1 MNKMITNVSEQ
12 EKKGS
17 IEMFQKRLEEARL
30 NSSLKSKEALAKAVG
45 VNRATITNYETGE
58 RKPDIDRFI
67 DLAYTLNVSYDYLL
81 GYSNTPIRE
90 YHDTKEMTGLPDN
103 AIKELNNFVKE
114 TKDETGLKEVAI
126 DILKT
131 IGYLIEKEKEYHIFR
146 AISYFLFHTY
156 ETTDLLGQ
164 EFVEITDTT
173 GATRLIPVSDLYN
186 VSILEIERQLNRL
199 KEDKDA
205 ENKTTNNK
213 RKK

>member
-1 MNKMITNVSEQ
+1 MNKVITNVSIQ

-17 IEMFQKRLEEARL
+17 ADMFKERLKEARL
-30 NSSLKSKEALAKAVG
+30 NSSLKSKDALAKAVG
-45 VNRATITNYETGE
+45 VNRATINYYETGE

-81 GYSNTPIRE
+81 GYSETPIRE

-103 AIKELNNFVKE
+103 AIKGLNNFVKE
-114 TKDETGLKEVAI
+114 TKEETGLKEVAI

-131 IGYLIEKEKEYHIFR
+131 IGYLIEKEEEYHIFR
-146 AISYFLFHTY
+146 TISNFLFHTY

-173 GATRLIPVSDLYN
+173 GTTRLIPISDLYN
-186 VSILEIERQLNRL
+186 VDILEIERQLNRL
-199 KEDKDA
+199 KEDKDNA
-205 ENKTTNNK
+205 NKTTNNK
-213 RKK
+213 KKK

>member
-1 MNKMITNVSEQ
+1 MDKMVTNVSKQ

-17 IEMFQKRLEEARL
+17 ADMFKERLKKARL
-30 NSSLKSKEALAKAVG
+30 NSSLKSKDALAKAVG

-81 GYSNTPIRE
+81 GYSETPIRK

-103 AIKELNNFVKE
+103 AIKGLNNFVKE
-114 TKDETGLKEVAI
+114 TKEKTGLKEVAI

-131 IGYLIEKEKEYHIFR
+131 IGYLIEKEEEYHIFR
-146 AISYFLFHTY
+146 TISNFLFHTY

-173 GATRLIPVSDLYN
+173 GTTRLIPVSDLYN
-186 VSILEIERQLNRL
+186 VDILEIQRQLNRL
-199 KEDKDA
+199 KEDKDT

-213 RKK
+213 KKK

>member
-1 MNKMITNVSEQ
+1 MSKMIKSVFKQ
-12 EKKGS
+12 DKKGS
-17 IEMFQKRLEEARL
+17 IAMFKENLKKARI
-30 NSSLKSKEALAKAVG
+30 NSNFKSKDALAKAVG
-45 VNRATITNYETGE
+45 ITRTTLNNYEAGG
-58 RKPDIDRFI
+58 RIPDIDRFI

-81 GYSNTPIRE
+81 GYSDTPTRE

-103 AIKELNNFVKE
+103 AIKGLNNFVKE
-114 TKDETGLKEVAI
+114 TKEETGLKEVAI

-131 IGYLIEKEKEYHIFR
+131 IGYLIEKEEEYHIFR

-205 ENKTTNNK
+205 ENKSMNNK
-213 RKK
+213 KKK

>member
-1 MNKMITNVSEQ
+1 MNKVITNVSIQ

-17 IEMFQKRLEEARL
+17 ADMFKERLKEARL
-30 NSSLKSKEALAKAVG
+30 NSSLKSKDALAKAVG
-45 VNRATITNYETGE
+45 VNRATINYYETGE

-81 GYSNTPIRE
+81 GYSETPIRE

-103 AIKELNNFVKE
+103 AIKGLNNFVKE
-114 TKDETGLKEVAI
+114 TKEETGLKEVAI

-131 IGYLIEKEKEYHIFR
+131 IGYLIEKEEEYHIFR
-146 AISYFLFHTY
+146 TISNFLFHTY

-173 GATRLIPVSDLYN
+173 GTTRLIPVSDLYN
-186 VSILEIERQLNRL
+186 VDILEIERQLNRL
-199 KEDKDA
+199 KEDKDNA
-205 ENKTTNNK
+205 NKTTNNK
-213 RKK
+213 KKK